1 MGVQSRWIYLG
12 SLDARDT
19 EVSMANVELMTLGPQ
34 EKLKLKLGEV

>member
-19 EVSMANVELMTLGPQ
+19 EVSMADVESMTRGLQ
-34 EKLKLKLGEV
+34 ERQKLSEV